1 MGWTA
6 VEPLSPGF
14 FQIDPSVIQLDA
26 EGNRV
31 FNVPIVDRLTK
42 EIVEE
47 LTEKLQKELT
57 EEITE
62 KATKEITEEATE
74 RITRESIEE
83 AYEKVQAE
91 AMEKSG
97 QKLAGAALD
106 SAVKKEAGEI
116 AATKL
121 SKELGEEGAE
131 KSAKELAEEA
141 AEKSAKEAAEKSAK
155 QAKELTAF
163 QKGVK
168 DSVDKFA
175 KRGLVVGG
183 LGVFAWV
190 LIAPIFGTFNGA
202 LDDLLNNLTGA
213 NCREQVEENYP
224 DDPDSWD
231 ERTEECERKAQ
242 NKTIA
247 VAAAGVSLVALFG
260 ALIITRLIPK
270 RKTDTDGDGVADEDE

>member
-31 FNVPIVDRLTK
+31 FHSA
-42 EIVEE
+42 EIVIREIIEE

-57 EEITE
+57 EEITA
-62 KATKEITEEATE
+62 KATKEISEEATE
-74 RITRESIEE
+74 RITREAIEE
-83 AYEKVQAE
+83 ATEKVKKQFLEEGAE
-91 AMEKSG
+91 QVTKESLEK
-97 QKLAGAALD
+97 
-106 SAVKKEAGEI
+106 AVKKEASEI
-116 AATKL
+116 AASKL

-131 KSAKELAEEA
+131 KSAKELGEEA
-141 AEKSAKEAAEKSAK
+141 AEKASKEAAEKAAK

-168 DSVDKFA
+168 DSVDKA
-175 KRGLVVGG
+175 VKRGLIVGPVI
-183 LGVFAWV
+183 VFAWV

-202 LDDLLNNLTGA
+202 LDDFLNSLTGQS
-213 NCREQVEENYP
+213 CREDIEENYP
-224 DDPDSWD
+224 QDPDSWD
-231 ERTEECERKAQ
+231 ERTEKCEKSAQ

-247 VAAAGVSLVALFG
+247 LAAAGVSLVGLFG

-270 RKTDTDGDGVADEDE
+270 KKPKEETKTQDE

>member
-14 FQIDPSVIQLDA
+14 FQIDPSVMTLDA

-31 FNVPIVDRLTK
+31 FNVPIADRLVK

-47 LTEKLQKELT
+47 LVEKLQKELT

-83 AYEKVQAE
+83 AYEKVQAN

-121 SKELGEEGAE
+121 SKELAEEGAE
-131 KSAKELAEEA
+131 KGAKELGEEA
-141 AEKSAKEAAEKSAK
+141 AEQASKEAAEKAAK

-175 KRGLVVGG
+175 KRGLIVGAV
-183 LGVFAWV
+183 GVFAWV
-190 LIAPIFGTFNGA
+190 IIAPIFGTFNGA
-202 LDDLLNNLTGA
+202 LDDFLNSLTGQS
-213 NCREQVEENYP
+213 CREDIEENYP
-224 DDPDSWD
+224 QDPDSWD
-231 ERTEECERKAQ
+231 ERTEKCEKSAQ

-247 VAAAGVSLVALFG
+247 LAAAGVSLVGLFG

-270 RKTDTDGDGVADEDE
+270 KKPKEETKTQDE

>member
-31 FNVPIVDRLTK
+31 FNVPIVDRLAK

-141 AEKSAKEAAEKSAK
+141 AEKASKEAAEKSAK

-183 LGVFAWV
+183 IGVFAWV

-202 LDDLLNNLTGA
+202 LDDFLNNLTGA

-224 DDPDSWD
+224 QDPDSWD

-270 RKTDTDGDGVADEDE
+270 RKPKKEPEEDE